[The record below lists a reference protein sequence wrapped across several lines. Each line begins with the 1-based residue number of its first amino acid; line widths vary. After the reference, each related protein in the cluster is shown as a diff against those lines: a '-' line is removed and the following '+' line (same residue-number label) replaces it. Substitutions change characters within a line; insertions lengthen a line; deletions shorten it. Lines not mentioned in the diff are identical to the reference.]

1 MSSMNST
8 LRKLEALATERKF
21 APLPDASTPEVD
33 AVCEA
38 LGAGKMRAVART
50 PGNDL
55 YSHLIECE
63 FNRELRARFLIR
75 FDLRV
80 FVVLPYVMNGRLWE
94 LATGHA
100 KLQALCAPLVSRLL
114 ERKFEQITFAEAM
127 GPLAKDAMLEQGFI
141 DNTVLGYFF
150 ESL

>member
-1 MSSMNST
+1 MNST
-8 LRKLEALATERKF
+8 LRKLEALAAERKF

-33 AVCEA
+33 AVREA
-38 LGAGKMRAVART
+38 LGAGKTRAVAHA

-63 FNRELRARFLIR
+63 FNSELRARFLIR

-100 KLQALCAPLVSRLL
+100 KLQARCAPLVNMLL
-114 ERKFEQITFAEAM
+114 ERKFERITFAEAM
-127 GPLAKDAMLEQGFI
+127 EPLAEDAMLDQGFI
-141 DNTVLGYFF
+141 GYTVLAYFF

>member
-1 MSSMNST
+1 MNST
-8 LRKLEALATERKF
+8 LRKLEALAAERKF

-33 AVCEA
+33 AVREA
-38 LGAGKMRAVART
+38 LGADKTRTVARA

-80 FVVLPYVMNGRLWE
+80 FVVLPYVMYGRLWE
-94 LATGHA
+94 LATGHP
-100 KLQALCAPLVSRLL
+100 KLQALCAPLVSMLL
-114 ERKFEQITFAEAM
+114 ECKFEQITFAEAM
-127 GPLAKDAMLEQGFI
+127 EPLAEDAMLDQGFI
-141 DNTVLGYFF
+141 DNTVLAYFF

>member
-1 MSSMNST
+1 MNPT
-8 LRKLEALATERKF
+8 LRKLEALAAERKF

-33 AVCEA
+33 AVREA
-38 LGAGKMRAVART
+38 LGAGKTRAVARA

-63 FNRELRARFLIR
+63 FNREMHARFLIR

-80 FVVLPYVMNGRLWE
+80 FVVLPYVMNGRVWE
-94 LATGHA
+94 LATEHP
-100 KLQALCAPLVSRLL
+100 KLQALCAPLVSMLL

-127 GPLAKDAMLEQGFI
+127 EPLAEDAMFDQGFI
-141 DNTVLGYFF
+141 DNTVLAYFF